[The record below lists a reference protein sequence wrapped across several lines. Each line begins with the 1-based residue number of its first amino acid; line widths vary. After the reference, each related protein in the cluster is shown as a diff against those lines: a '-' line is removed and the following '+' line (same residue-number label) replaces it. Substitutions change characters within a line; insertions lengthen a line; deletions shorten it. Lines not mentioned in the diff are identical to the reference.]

1 MQALPATMTHFHSR
15 QFLLHGLIVAGVC
28 TAIAAI
34 QAAYGRG
41 PWHAQLVYSM
51 SIGMVSWLMVEVGR
65 LWLTRDDTIPWPLG
79 WRGWML
85 VAVSG
90 TIGFHAGS
98 AIGDAYCRAL
108 QLPSHA
114 PPPGD
119 PGSAVLTTVLAC
131 VAVSLF
137 FYAQGKSR
145 YLEGRIA
152 QAQRDTAEARLKLLQ
167 TQLEPHMMFN
177 TLANL
182 RALIGA
188 DPPQAQAMLDH
199 FIAYLRATLGA
210 SRAAAHPLA
219 DEFALLRDYLEL
231 MAVRMGPRLSY
242 ALDLPESL
250 EAVSVPPLLLQPLV
264 ENAIR
269 HGLEPQVEGGRIEVT
284 ARLAPGPSPR
294 LELSVLDT
302 GAGLRPGRAGHGASP
317 GSGSRFG
324 LAQVRE
330 RLATL
335 EGPRATLDLVPG
347 DGGRGARACI
357 FLPLGLPAAPA
368 GAAAGTDPENASMP
382 CKPPVP

>member
-1 MQALPATMTHFHSR
+1 MTPSP
-15 QFLLHGLIVAGVC
+15 LLQLLRHGLLISGLC
-28 TAIAAI
+28 SAIAGI
-34 QAAYGRG
+34 QVAYGRG
-41 PWHAQLVYSM
+41 PWHAQLVHSM
-51 SIGMVSWLMVEVGR
+51 SIGMISWLFVEAGR
-65 LWLTRDDTIPWPLG
+65 FWLTRNSPVPWPLG
-79 WRGWML
+79 WQGWVL

-90 TIGFHAGS
+90 TIGFNAGN
-98 AIGDAYCRAL
+98 AIGDAYVRSL
-108 QLPSHA
+108 HLPHSASH
-114 PPPGD
+114 PGD
-119 PGSAVLTTVLAC
+119 PGSAVVTTMLASA
-131 VAVSLF
+131 AVSLF
-137 FYAQGKSR
+137 FYARGKSR

-152 QAQRDTAEARLKLLQ
+152 QAQRDAAEARLKLLQ

-182 RALIGA
+182 HALIGT

-210 SRAAAHPLA
+210 SRAAVHPLA

-242 ALDLPESL
+242 ALDLPQSL
-250 EAVSVPPLLLQPLV
+250 ESVPVPPLLLQPLV

-284 ARLAPGPSPR
+284 ARCTPGPAPR
-294 LELSVLDT
+294 LELSVCDT
-302 GAGLRPGRAGHGASP
+302 GAGLRQAPAAAGAAP
-317 GSGSRFG
+317 RSGSRFG

-335 EGPRATLDLVPG
+335 EGARATLDLVPG

-357 FLPLGLPAAPA
+357 FLPLDLPAAPSGTTA
-368 GAAAGTDPENASMP
+368 GALTGNTPTP
-382 CKPPVP
+382 CTPPAH